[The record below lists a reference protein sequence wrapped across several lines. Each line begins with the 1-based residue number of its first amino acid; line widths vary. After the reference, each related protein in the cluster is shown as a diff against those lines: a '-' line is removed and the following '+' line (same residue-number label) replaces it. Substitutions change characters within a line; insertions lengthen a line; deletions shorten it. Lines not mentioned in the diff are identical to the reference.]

1 MRTTIYLSRES
12 KNQLDAIQEY
22 FKENQND
29 ITFSPDNRSS
39 VMQELINVFY
49 SFFVK
54 SNRKKSYIQR
64 QTILKNA
71 NLKITTAKR
80 YDNLQ
85 EGFTQIMKELHK
97 TKVYSE
103 LGMYA
108 AIAMLAKNEEFNWT
122 LNDLYNINKRP
133 NTNDIENKFIDTYM
147 NIRD

>member
-1 MRTTIYLSRES
+1 
-12 KNQLDAIQEY
+12 
-22 FKENQND
+22 
-29 ITFSPDNRSS
+29 SS

-85 EGFTQIMKELHK
+85 DGFTQIMKELHK

-122 LNDLYNINKRP
+122 LDDLYNINKRP

>member
-54 SNRKKSYIQR
+54 SNRKKNHIFKDKPYLRMPI
-64 QTILKNA
+64 
-71 NLKITTAKR
+71 
-80 YDNLQ
+80 
-85 EGFTQIMKELHK
+85 
-97 TKVYSE
+97 
-103 LGMYA
+103 
-108 AIAMLAKNEEFNWT
+108 
-122 LNDLYNINKRP
+122 
-133 NTNDIENKFIDTYM
+133 
-147 NIRD
+147 